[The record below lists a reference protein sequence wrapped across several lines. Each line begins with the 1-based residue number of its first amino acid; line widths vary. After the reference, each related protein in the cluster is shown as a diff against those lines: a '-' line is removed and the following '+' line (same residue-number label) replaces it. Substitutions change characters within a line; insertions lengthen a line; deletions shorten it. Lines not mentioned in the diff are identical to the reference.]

1 VSPVG
6 EPVRIVPLG
15 GLGEV
20 GMNCLA
26 VEAAGRI
33 AVIDCGVLF
42 TDEPF
47 GVDVMIPDLS
57 WLVERRAQVD
67 AIFLTHGHEDHVG
80 ALPFLLRQVPAP
92 VYGTRFTLAMVE
104 GRLREAGVAADL
116 REVRPGESWPAGA
129 ASPLRAEFIAV
140 THSIP
145 DACALSL
152 TTPQG
157 MIIHSGDFK
166 IDERPVRGPGM
177 DLARLEALGDAGVR
191 LLLSDSTNAERPG
204 WARSESAV
212 GPGLQDVMGEAT
224 GRVFVATFSSN
235 AHRLQQVVEAA
246 AASGRRLALL
256 GRGMVENFDIA
267 RVLGQLTEPGWMPVT
282 ADEARRLPPRELA
295 VLTTG
300 SQGEPRAALGRLAR
314 GEHKELAVHAGDT
327 VVLSSRQI
335 PGNELAVGRLV
346 NALSARGALVR
357 WDGHPPLHATGHAQ
371 EGEQRR
377 LLQLTRP
384 ERFMPVHGEYRQLA
398 RHAAHAAAEGVPP
411 ARCHLLTDGQV
422 LELDDAG
429 ARVLPARVRSGRV
442 AIARDEGG
450 AAEVPD
456 AVIEDR
462 RRLAEFGLCVVVVQ
476 VDAGSG
482 AVVGGP
488 EFHARGVAG
497 LTGREAELG
506 AEVLAALHGSA
517 AARGEARLEVLRLS
531 VRRWFRRATGRRPLV
546 EPVVV
551 ER

>member
-1 VSPVG
+1 VG
-6 EPVRIVPLG
+6 DPVRIVPLG

-26 VEAAGRI
+26 IEAAGRI

-47 GVDVMIPDLS
+47 GVDVMIPDLT
-57 WLVERRAQVD
+57 WLLERRQQVD
-67 AIFLTHGHEDHVG
+67 AVFLTHGHEDHVG
-80 ALPFLLRQVPAP
+80 ALPFLLRHLQVP
-92 VYGTRFTLAMVE
+92 VYGTRFTLAMVK
-104 GRLREAGVAADL
+104 GRLVEAGLTAEL
-116 REVRPGESWPAGA
+116 REVAPGQVWPASE

-145 DACALSL
+145 EACALAIS
-152 TTPQG
+152 TPQG
-157 MIIHSGDFK
+157 VVIHSGDFK

-177 DLARLEALGDAGVR
+177 DLERLAALGRAGVR

-212 GPGLQDVMGEAT
+212 GPGLHDVMGEAT

-267 RVLGQLTEPGWMPVT
+267 RVLGQLVEPGWMPVT

-314 GEHKELAVHAGDT
+314 GEHPELKVHAGDT

-346 NALSARGALVR
+346 NELCARGALVR

-371 EGEQRR
+371 EAEQRR
-377 LLQLTRP
+377 LIQLTRP
-384 ERFMPVHGEYRQLA
+384 ERFVPVHGEYRQLA

-411 ARCHLLTDGQV
+411 GRCHLLTDGQV

-429 ARVLPARVRSGRV
+429 ARVLPARIRSGRV
-442 AIARDEGG
+442 AISRDDGG
-450 AAEVPD
+450 SMEVPE
-456 AVIEDR
+456 AVLDDR
-462 RRLAEFGLCVVVVQ
+462 RRLAESGLCVAVVQ
-476 VDAGSG
+476 VSASTG
-482 AVVGGP
+482 AVLAGP
-488 EFHARGVAG
+488 DFHLHGVAG
-497 LTGREAELG
+497 LDDREPELR
-506 AEVLAALHGSA
+506 AEVLAALAEA
-517 AARGEARLEVLRLS
+517 AGTRGEPRREALRLA
-531 VRRWFRRATGRRPLV
+531 VRRWFRRATGRRPAV
-546 EPVVV
+546 EPVII